1 MLLRLTSH
9 APGWGRAPIALVVL
23 QAGLT
28 HVLCRPLRPRVG
40 RAVLVWV
47 LSVERGEVV
56 YDHAQGSCGAR
67 AFDCALERSLFSSV
81 VMWNLFHVWS
91 KGRERDTIHAK
102 KKIVLTDTDRDT
114 VYALLSQVLYH
125 LT

>member
-67 AFDCALERSLFSSV
+67 AFDCALERSLFCRDVELVSCV
-81 VMWNLFHVWS
+81 VEG
-91 KGRERDTIHAK
+91 KGARYDTRIEK
-102 KKIVLTDTDRDT
+102 DCID
-114 VYALLSQVLYH
+114 
-125 LT
+125 